1 VEPKL
6 VPVIVTDDTMA
17 PVDGDRVV
25 MPGATVKS
33 LPALA
38 VPLTVTTTFPVVAPV
53 GTTATIEV
61 APQLEIVVAVVPL
74 NLTVLV
80 PCVEPKPLPAI
91 VTELP
96 IAPVEGVR
104 LVILGAAK
112 AKMAVDTERK
122 KAKNRDVRT
131 IQGRMGLP
139 PMPLSENRRKQER
152 AKCSNLS
159 FRE

>member
-1 VEPKL
+1 MEPKL

-122 KAKNRDVRT
+122 KAKNRAIRT

-139 PMPLSENRRKQER
+139 
-152 AKCSNLS
+152 
-159 FRE
+159 

>member
-1 VEPKL
+1 
-6 VPVIVTDDTMA
+6 MA

-33 LPALA
+33 LPPLA
-38 VPLTVTTTFPVVAPV
+38 VPLTVTTTFPVAAPV
-53 GTTATIEV
+53 GTTATIELV
-61 APQLEIVVAVVPL
+61 LQLVIVVAVVPL

-104 LVILGAAK
+104 LVMLGAAK
-112 AKMAVDTERK
+112 AEIAVDTERK
-122 KAKNRDVRT
+122 KAKNRAIRT

-139 PMPLSENRRKQER
+139 
-152 AKCSNLS
+152 
-159 FRE
+159 